1 MSCSVTLEA
10 NFSDK
15 LRYRLHEQMYRSEM
29 LYRRFA
35 SPREKSHVTT
45 RRPLKLVPVQRRCLW
60 MKGDPTGLPQR
71 VVNSVLPELKQVF
84 KHLATRA
91 LTFCLT
97 AAACTKCYAF
107 FTSENASWTYV
118 HFLIYPNHKISMTI
132 ISVKSSLPIIYM
144 MWSLFLSD
152 FVLHKYKYTQNSL
165 VNRWVV
171 L

>member
-1 MSCSVTLEA
+1 
-10 NFSDK
+10 
-15 LRYRLHEQMYRSEM
+15 MYRSEM

-45 RRPLKLVPVQRRCLW
+45 RRTLKLVPVQRRCLW